1 MQTNYDF
8 LNLIKSLRLIF
19 FLSTWDKYWGLF
31 SEIDVV
37 EFLISFSEIALSES
51 GSDSFLV
58 STSLTLLT
66 VSNVLIKL
74 LYQIY
79 FKN

>member
-31 SEIDVV
+31 SEIDMV
-37 EFLISFSEIALSES
+37 EFLISFSDIDLSEAR
-51 GSDSFLV
+51 SDSFLV
-58 STSLTLLT
+58 SASLTLLT

-79 FKN
+79 

>member
-31 SEIDVV
+31 SEIDMV
-37 EFLISFSEIALSES
+37 EFLISFSDIDLSETR
-51 GSDSFLV
+51 SDSFLV
-58 STSLTLLT
+58 SASLTLLT

-79 FKN
+79 